1 METMGRVRMEE
12 LRVIAA
18 HSIDRCL
25 ASGSRD
31 WSALKANVKND
42 ISSYLF
48 KTTKRNPMI
57 LPVIMNL

>member
-1 METMGRVRMEE
+1 MEE

-25 ASGSRD
+25 AVGTLD
-31 WSALKANVKND
+31 CIALKANIKSD
-42 ISSYLF
+42 LSGYLF

-57 LPVIMNL
+57 LPVIMEI